1 MLKLHTVSSVQRT
14 TKNPNITNTFIL
26 YSKLGEV
33 EFLSPIIKS
42 ALANTKMGKK

>member
-1 MLKLHTVSSVQRT
+1 MLKLDTVSSVLRT

-42 ALANTKMGKK
+42 ALANTKRGKK